1 VEVKPIW
8 IFGGS
13 SYAQIA
19 IHYFNR
25 DTEFEVQG
33 IILDEGFEPI
43 AALSEWPITR
53 TNEIGV
59 LVDREGDAYFHAA
72 ITYAGI
78 NRLRKDKI
86 AELTNLGMKPASY
99 ISPHA
104 YVDDTVAL
112 GDHNFIFEDNTVQP
126 FVTLGSGVVLWSG
139 NHIGHHSIV
148 EDDVFISS
156 HVVVSGHCRIGE
168 RSFLGVNA
176 TLANNV
182 SVGKANWILPNTF
195 ISTDTG
201 DDEFWKPAWSGKSD
215 KPASARAL

>member
-1 VEVKPIW
+1 MKPLW

-25 DTEFEVQG
+25 DTDFEVQG

-59 LVDREGDAYFHAA
+59 LVDREGDVYFHAA

-86 AELTNLGMKPASY
+86 AELSNLGMIPASY
-99 ISPHA
+99 VSPHA

-112 GDHNFIFEDNTVQP
+112 GEHNFIFEDNTVQP

-182 SVGKANWILPNTF
+182 SIGKANWILPNTF

-201 DDEFWKPAWSGKSD
+201 DDEFWKPALSGKSD
-215 KPASARAL
+215 KPASARSV

>member
-1 VEVKPIW
+1 MKPLW

-19 IHYFNR
+19 IHYFSR
-25 DTEFEVQG
+25 DTDFEVQG
-33 IILDEGFEPI
+33 IILDKGFEPI
-43 AALSEWPITR
+43 AALSGWPITR
-53 TNEIGV
+53 TNEIAGIV
-59 LVDREGDAYFHAA
+59 EREGDAYFHAA

-86 AELTNLGMKPASY
+86 AQLSNLGMTPASY
-99 ISPHA
+99 VSPHA

-112 GDHNFIFEDNTVQP
+112 GEHNFIFEDNTVQP
-126 FVTLGSGVVLWSG
+126 FVTLGSGIILWSG
-139 NHIGHHSIV
+139 NHIGHHSMV

-176 TLANNV
+176 TLGNNV

-201 DDEFWKPAWSGKSD
+201 DDEFWKPALSGKSD
-215 KPASARAL
+215 TPASARAL

>member
-1 VEVKPIW
+1 MKPLW

-13 SYAQIA
+13 SYAQLA

-25 DTEFEVQG
+25 DTDFEVQG
-33 IILDEGFEPI
+33 IILDDGFEPI

-53 TNEIGV
+53 TSDIGA
-59 LVDREGDAYFHAA
+59 LVEREVDAYFHVA

-78 NRLRKDKI
+78 NQLRKDKI
-86 AELTNLGMKPASY
+86 AELSSLGMTPVSY
-99 ISPHA
+99 ISPQA
-104 YVDDTVAL
+104 YVDDTVAM
-112 GDHNFIFEDNTVQP
+112 GKHNFIFESNTVQP
-126 FVTLGSGVVLWSG
+126 FVTLGSGIVLWSG

-168 RSFLGVNA
+168 RSFLGVNS

-201 DDEFWKPAWSGKSD
+201 DDEFWKPALSGKSD
-215 KPASARAL
+215 KAASARAL

>member
-1 VEVKPIW
+1 VKPLW

-25 DTEFEVQG
+25 DTDFEVQG

-59 LVDREGDAYFHAA
+59 LVDREGDVYFHAA

-86 AELTNLGMKPASY
+86 AELSNLGMIPASY
-99 ISPHA
+99 VSPHA

-112 GDHNFIFEDNTVQP
+112 GEHNFIFEDNTVQP

-182 SVGKANWILPNTF
+182 SIGKANWILPNTF

-201 DDEFWKPAWSGKSD
+201 DDEFWKPALSGKSD
-215 KPASARAL
+215 KPASARSV